1 MVELSFTIYKMLSK
15 NLESIIAQLEELTRS
30 LFPEILK
37 IYQNPNSG
45 AQEKK
50 DGSPVTAADMH
61 AHKVIVKFLE
71 SHFPDI
77 PIVSEESFKQKNY
90 RPAKEFWIID
100 PIDGTKEF
108 VNKSD
113 EFTTNI
119 ALIQNGK
126 PFIGVVGAPA
136 FDQVWSGIAN
146 QPVNKIKPFNKKWST
161 LRIVT
166 SKSHRTVIDTAFLNF
181 LDKKGKKLKI
191 VSKGSSLKICALAD
205 EKADIYPRF
214 GPTSEWDIAAADAV
228 LRSRG
233 GGIFQIDNQKP
244 LEYGKKSS
252 ILNPMFI
259 AIRDMN
265 EKKTILSLIGSFKK
279 NLL

>member
-1 MVELSFTIYKMLSK
+1 MLSK
-15 NLESIIAQLEELTRS
+15 NLEPIIPQLEELTRS

-37 IYQNPNSG
+37 IYRNPRSR

-61 AHKVIVKFLE
+61 AHKVIVKFLKKQ
-71 SHFPDI
+71 FPDI

-90 RPAKEFWIID
+90 KPEKEFWIID

-126 PFIGVVGAPA
+126 PVLGVVGAPA
-136 FDQVWSGIAN
+136 FNQVWSGIAN
-146 QPVNKIKPFNKKWST
+146 QTMNKKKTDNKNRSI

-166 SKSHRTVIDTAFLNF
+166 SKSHRTVIDIAFLNF
-181 LDKKGKKLKI
+181 LDKKGKRLKI
-191 VSKGSSLKICALAD
+191 ISKGSSLKICALVD
-205 EKADIYPRF
+205 KTADIYPRF

-228 LRSRG
+228 LQSRG
-233 GGIFQIDNQKP
+233 GGIFQIDNHKP
-244 LEYGKKSS
+244 LEYGKKDS
-252 ILNPMFI
+252 ILNPMFV
-259 AIRDMN
+259 AISNLN
-265 EKKTILSLIGSFKK
+265 EKRTILSLIGGFSK
-279 NLL
+279 NLI

>member
-1 MVELSFTIYKMLSK
+1 MLSK
-15 NLESIIAQLEELTRS
+15 NLEPIIPQLEELTRS

-37 IYQNPNSG
+37 IYRNPRSR

-50 DGSPVTAADMH
+50 DGSPVTAADMY
-61 AHKVIVKFLE
+61 AHKVMVKFLKGN
-71 SHFPDI
+71 FPDI
-77 PIVSEESFKQKNY
+77 PVVSEESFKQKNY
-90 RPAKEFWIID
+90 KPANEFWIID

-108 VNKSD
+108 VNKSG

-126 PFIGVVGAPA
+126 PVLGVVGAPA
-136 FDQVWSGIAN
+136 FDQVWSGITN
-146 QPVNKIKPFNKKWST
+146 QQMNKKKADSKKRSI

-181 LDKKGKKLKI
+181 LDKKGKRLKI
-191 VSKGSSLKICALAD
+191 ISKGSSLKICALAD
-205 EKADIYPRF
+205 KTADIYPRF
-214 GPTSEWDIAAADAV
+214 GPTSEWDIAAADAI

-244 LEYGKKSS
+244 LEYGKKNS

-265 EKKTILSLIGSFKK
+265 QKKTILSLIDSFRK

>member
-1 MVELSFTIYKMLSK
+1 MLSK
-15 NLESIIAQLEELTRS
+15 NLEPIISQLEELTRS
-30 LFPEILK
+30 LFPDILK
-37 IYQNPNSG
+37 IYRNPTSS

-61 AHKVIVKFLE
+61 AHKVIVKFLKKQ
-71 SHFPDI
+71 FPDI

-90 RPAKEFWIID
+90 KPGKEFWIID

-113 EFTTNI
+113 EFTINI

-126 PFIGVVGAPA
+126 PVLGVVGAPA
-136 FDQVWSGIAN
+136 FDQVWSGVADQTISK
-146 QPVNKIKPFNKKWST
+146 NKVDNKKRSI

-181 LDKKGKKLKI
+181 LDNKGKRLKI
-191 VSKGSSLKICALAD
+191 ISKGSSLKICALAD
-205 EKADIYPRF
+205 KTADIYPRF

-228 LRSRG
+228 LQSRG

-244 LEYGKKSS
+244 LEYGKKDS

-259 AIRDMN
+259 AISNLNQKR
-265 EKKTILSLIGSFKK
+265 TILSLIGGFSK

>member
-1 MVELSFTIYKMLSK
+1 MLSK
-15 NLESIIAQLEELTRS
+15 NLGSIIPQLEDLTRS

-37 IYQNPNSG
+37 IYKNPKSDA
-45 AQEKK
+45 AQKK
-50 DGSPVTAADMH
+50 DGSPVTAADMY
-61 AHKVIVKFLE
+61 AHKVIVNFLAKN
-71 SHFPDI
+71 FPKI
-77 PIVSEESFKQKNY
+77 PIISEESFVQKNY
-90 RPAKEFWIID
+90 KPVKEFWMID

-126 PFIGVVGAPA
+126 PILGVVGAPA
-136 FDQVWSGIAN
+136 FNQVWSGVAKQSHKRKKAN
-146 QPVNKIKPFNKKWST
+146 NKKRKI

-181 LDKKGKKLKI
+181 LDKHGQRLKI
-191 VSKGSSLKICALAD
+191 IAKGSSLKICALAD

-233 GGIFQIDNQKP
+233 GGIFQIENQKP

-259 AIRDMN
+259 ALSDLN
-265 EKKTILSLIGSFKK
+265 EKGTILSLIGGFSK

>member
-1 MVELSFTIYKMLSK
+1 MLSK
-15 NLESIIAQLEELTRS
+15 NLELIISQLEELTRS

-37 IYQNPNSG
+37 IYRNPRSNV
-45 AQEKK
+45 QEKK
-50 DGSPVTAADMH
+50 DGSPVTAADMY
-61 AHKVIVKFLE
+61 AHKAMVKFLKR
-71 SHFPDI
+71 HFPDI
-77 PIVSEESFKQKNY
+77 PVVSEESFRQKNY
-90 RPAKEFWIID
+90 KPAKEFWIID

-126 PFIGVVGAPA
+126 PVLGVVGAPV
-136 FDQVWSGIAN
+136 FDQVWSGITN
-146 QPVNKIKPFNKKWST
+146 QQMNKKKADSKKRST

-166 SKSHRTVIDTAFLNF
+166 SKSHRTVIDKAFLNF
-181 LDKKGKKLKI
+181 LDKKGKRLKI
-191 VSKGSSLKICALAD
+191 ISKGSSLKICALAD
-205 EKADIYPRF
+205 KTADIYPRF
-214 GPTSEWDIAAADAV
+214 GPTSEWDIAAADAI

-244 LEYGKKSS
+244 LEYGKKDS

-259 AIRDMN
+259 AVSNLN
-265 EKKTILSLIGSFKK
+265 EKRTI
-279 NLL
+279 

>member
-1 MVELSFTIYKMLSK
+1 MLTK
-15 NLESIIAQLEELTRS
+15 NLEYIISQLEELTRS

-37 IYQNPNSG
+37 IYQNPRSS

-50 DGSPVTAADMH
+50 DGSPVTAADMYT
-61 AHKVIVKFLE
+61 HKVIVHFLK
-71 SHFPDI
+71 SQFPDI
-77 PIVSEESFKQKNY
+77 PIVSEESFRQKNY
-90 RPAKEFWIID
+90 TPAKEFWIID

-108 VNKSD
+108 LNKSD

-119 ALIQNGK
+119 ALIQNSK
-126 PFIGVVGAPA
+126 PIIGVVGAPA
-136 FDQVWSGIAN
+136 FDQIWSGIAN
-146 QPVNKIKPFNKKWST
+146 QPINKIKSDNKKLST

-166 SKSHRTVIDTAFLNF
+166 SKSHRTLIDTAFLNF

-191 VSKGSSLKICALAD
+191 IPKGSSLKICALAD
-205 EKADIYPRF
+205 KKADIYPRF

-244 LEYGKKSS
+244 LEYGKKNS

-265 EKKTILSLIGSFKK
+265 QKKTILSLIDSFRK

>member
-1 MVELSFTIYKMLSK
+1 MLSK
-15 NLESIIAQLEELTRS
+15 NLEPIIPQLEELTRS

-37 IYQNPNSG
+37 IYQNPRSS
-45 AQEKK
+45 AQDKK
-50 DGSPVTAADMH
+50 DGSPVTAADMY
-61 AHKVIVKFLE
+61 AHKVIVKFLQK
-71 SHFPDI
+71 HFPDI
-77 PIVSEESFKQKNY
+77 PVVSEESFKQTNY
-90 RPAKEFWIID
+90 KPAKEFWIID

-126 PFIGVVGAPA
+126 PALGVVGAPA

-146 QPVNKIKPFNKKWST
+146 QTSKKIKADTKKRAI

-166 SKSHRTVIDTAFLNF
+166 SRSHRTVVDTAFLNF
-181 LDKKGKKLKI
+181 LDKKGKRLKI
-191 VSKGSSLKICALAD
+191 ISKGSSLKICALAD
-205 EKADIYPRF
+205 NKADIYPRF

-233 GGIFQIDNQKP
+233 GGIFQIDSHKP
-244 LEYGKKSS
+244 LEYGKKDS

-259 AIRDMN
+259 AISNLN
-265 EKKTILSLIGSFKK
+265 EKKTILSLIGGFSK

>member
-1 MVELSFTIYKMLSK
+1 MLSK
-15 NLESIIAQLEELTRS
+15 NLEPIIPQLEELTRS

-37 IYQNPNSG
+37 IYRNPISR

-50 DGSPVTAADMH
+50 DGSPVTAADIY
-61 AHKVIVKFLE
+61 AHKVIVNFLKR
-71 SHFPDI
+71 SFPDI

-90 RPAKEFWIID
+90 KPAKEFWIID

-126 PFIGVVGAPA
+126 PMLGVVGAPV
-136 FDQVWSGIAN
+136 FNQVWSGIAN
-146 QPVNKIKPFNKKWST
+146 QKIDKKKAENKKRSI

-181 LDKKGKKLKI
+181 LHKKGKRLKI
-191 VSKGSSLKICALAD
+191 ISKGSSLKICALAD
-205 EKADIYPRF
+205 KAADIYPRF
-214 GPTSEWDIAAADAV
+214 GPTSEWDIAAADAI

-233 GGIFQIDNQKP
+233 GAIFQIDNQKL
-244 LEYGKKSS
+244 LEYGKKDN

-259 AIRDMN
+259 AISNLN
-265 EKKTILSLIGSFKK
+265 EKRTILSLIGSFSK

>member
-1 MVELSFTIYKMLSK
+1 MLSK
-15 NLESIIAQLEELTRS
+15 NLESIIPQLEELTRG

-37 IYQNPNSG
+37 IYRNPKSTTR
-45 AQEKK
+45 EKK
-50 DGSPVTAADMH
+50 DGSPVTKADMYV
-61 AHKVIVKFLE
+61 HKMIVGFLE
-71 SHFPDI
+71 KNFSNI
-77 PIVSEESFKQKNY
+77 PVISEESFKQKNY
-90 RPAKEFWIID
+90 KPAKEFWIID

-126 PFIGVVGAPA
+126 PVLGVVGAPA
-136 FDQVWSGIAN
+136 FNKVWSG
-146 QPVNKIKPFNKKWST
+146 VVKKPNPKKNSTKNRRST

-166 SKSHRTVIDTAFLNF
+166 SKSHGTVIDTAFLNF
-181 LDKKGKKLKI
+181 LDKKGHRLKI
-191 VSKGSSLKICALAD
+191 IPKGSSLKICTLAD
-205 EKADIYPRF
+205 KKADIYPRF
-214 GPTSEWDIAAADAV
+214 GPTSEWDIAAADAI

-233 GGIFQIDNQKP
+233 GGIFQIENQHP
-244 LEYGKKSS
+244 LEYGKKDS

-259 AIRDMN
+259 ALADLN
-265 EKKTILSLIGSFKK
+265 EKKTILSLMGEFNK

>member
-1 MVELSFTIYKMLSK
+1 MLSK

-37 IYQNPNSG
+37 IYRNPNSS

-146 QPVNKIKPFNKKWST
+146 QSINKIKPFNKKWST

-166 SKSHRTVIDTAFLNF
+166 SKSHRTLIDTAFLNF

-191 VSKGSSLKICALAD
+191 ISKGSSLKICALAD

-265 EKKTILSLIGSFKK
+265 EKKAILSLIGSFKK

>member
-1 MVELSFTIYKMLSK
+1 MLSK
-15 NLESIIAQLEELTRS
+15 NLEPIIPQLEELTRS

-37 IYQNPNSG
+37 IYRNPRSS

-50 DGSPVTAADMH
+50 DGSPVTAADMY
-61 AHKVIVKFLE
+61 AHKVIVNFLE
-71 SHFPDI
+71 KRFPDI
-77 PIVSEESFKQKNY
+77 PVVSEESFKQKKY
-90 RPAKEFWIID
+90 KPAKEFWIID

-126 PFIGVVGAPA
+126 PVLGVVGAPA
-136 FDQVWSGIAN
+136 FNKVWSGIAAQTN
-146 QPVNKIKPFNKKWST
+146 NKTRTDNKKRSI

-181 LDKKGKKLKI
+181 LDKKGKRLKI
-191 VSKGSSLKICALAD
+191 IPKGSSLKICALAD
-205 EKADIYPRF
+205 KTADIYPRF
-214 GPTSEWDIAAADAV
+214 GLTSEWDIAAADAV

-233 GGIFQIDNQKP
+233 GGIFQIDNHKP
-244 LEYGKKSS
+244 LEYGKKDS

-259 AIRDMN
+259 AISNLNQKR
-265 EKKTILSLIGSFKK
+265 TILSLIGGFSK

>member
-1 MVELSFTIYKMLSK
+1 MLTK
-15 NLESIIAQLEELTRS
+15 NLESIISQLEELTRS
-30 LFPEILK
+30 LFPKILK
-37 IYQNPNSG
+37 IYQNPSSS
-45 AQEKK
+45 AQRKK

-61 AHKVIVKFLE
+61 AHKVIVRFLE
-71 SHFPDI
+71 SHFPNI

-90 RPAKEFWIID
+90 KPTKEFWIID

-108 VNKSD
+108 INQSD
-113 EFTTNI
+113 EFTINI

-126 PFIGVVGAPA
+126 PMLGVVGAPV
-136 FDQVWSGIAN
+136 FDKIWSGIAI
-146 QPVNKIKPFNKKWST
+146 QSKNKIKPYYKKQPM
-161 LRIVT
+161 LRIVM
-166 SKSHRTVIDTAFLNF
+166 SKSHRTVIDKAFLNF
-181 LDKKGKKLKI
+181 LTKKEKKLKI
-191 VSKGSSLKICALAD
+191 ISKGSSLKICALAD
-205 EKADIYPRF
+205 KKADIYPRF

-233 GGIFQIDNQKP
+233 GGIFQIDNYKP

-259 AIRDMN
+259 AVSDLK
-265 EKKTILSLIGSFKK
+265 EKKAVLSLIGSFKK

>member
-1 MVELSFTIYKMLSK
+1 MLSK
-15 NLESIIAQLEELTRS
+15 NLESIISQLEELTRS

-37 IYQNPNSG
+37 IYRNPRFS

-50 DGSPVTAADMH
+50 DGSPVTAADMY
-61 AHKVIVKFLE
+61 AHKAIVNFLKKQ
-71 SHFPDI
+71 FPDV
-77 PIVSEESFKQKNY
+77 PIVSEESFRQKNY

-113 EFTTNI
+113 DFTTNI
-119 ALIQNGK
+119 ALIQNNK
-126 PFIGVVGAPA
+126 PVLGVVGAPA

-146 QPVNKIKPFNKKWST
+146 QSPKKKEPDNKKLST

-166 SKSHRTVIDTAFLNF
+166 SKSHRTVVDTAFLNF

-191 VSKGSSLKICALAD
+191 IPKGSSLKICALAD
-205 EKADIYPRF
+205 KKADIYPRF

-244 LEYGKKSS
+244 LEYGKKRS
-252 ILNPMFI
+252 ILNPMLI
-259 AIRDMN
+259 AIKDMN
-265 EKKTILSLIGSFKK
+265 EKKTILSLMGSFRK

>member
-1 MVELSFTIYKMLSK
+1 MLSK
-15 NLESIIAQLEELTRS
+15 NLESIIPQLEELTRG

-37 IYQNPNSG
+37 IYRNPKST
-45 AQEKK
+45 AKEKK
-50 DGSPVTAADMH
+50 DGSPVTKADMYVH
-61 AHKVIVKFLE
+61 SMIVGFLE
-71 SHFPDI
+71 KNFSNI
-77 PIVSEESFKQKNY
+77 PVISEESFEQKNY
-90 RPAKEFWIID
+90 KPAKEFWIID

-126 PFIGVVGAPA
+126 PVLGVVGAPA
-136 FDQVWSGIAN
+136 FNKVWSGV
-146 QPVNKIKPFNKKWST
+146 VNGPNPKKNLTNKRRPT

-181 LDKKGKKLKI
+181 LDKKGHRLKI
-191 VSKGSSLKICALAD
+191 IPKGSSLKICTLAD
-205 EKADIYPRF
+205 KKADIYPRF
-214 GPTSEWDIAAADAV
+214 GPTSEWDIAAADAI

-233 GGIFQIDNQKP
+233 GGIFQIENQRP
-244 LEYGKKSS
+244 LEYGKKDS

-259 AIRDMN
+259 ALADLN
-265 EKKTILSLIGSFKK
+265 ERKTILSLIDDFNK

>member
-1 MVELSFTIYKMLSK
+1 MLSK
-15 NLESIIAQLEELTRS
+15 NLEPIIPQLEELTRS

-37 IYQNPNSG
+37 IYRNPRSS

-50 DGSPVTAADMH
+50 DGSPVTAADMY
-61 AHKVIVKFLE
+61 AHQVIVNFLE
-71 SHFPDI
+71 KRFPDI
-77 PIVSEESFKQKNY
+77 PVISEESFKQKKY
-90 RPAKEFWIID
+90 KPAKEFWIID

-126 PFIGVVGAPA
+126 PVLGVVGAPA
-136 FDQVWSGIAN
+136 FDKVWSGIATQLN
-146 QPVNKIKPFNKKWST
+146 NKTKTDNKKRSI

-181 LDKKGKKLKI
+181 LDKKGKRLKI
-191 VSKGSSLKICALAD
+191 ISKGSSLKICALAD
-205 EKADIYPRF
+205 KTADIYPRF

-244 LEYGKKSS
+244 LEYGKKDS

-259 AIRDMN
+259 GISNLN
-265 EKKTILSLIGSFKK
+265 EKRTILSLMGGFSK

>member
-1 MVELSFTIYKMLSK
+1 MLSQ
-15 NLESIIAQLEELTRS
+15 NLESIIPQLEDLTRS

-37 IYQNPNSG
+37 IYRNPKSKANH
-45 AQEKK
+45 KK
-50 DGSPVTAADMH
+50 DGSPVTAADMY
-61 AHKVIVKFLE
+61 AHKVIVKFLNKR
-71 SHFPDI
+71 FPEI

-90 RPAKEFWIID
+90 KPAKEFWIID

-113 EFTTNI
+113 EFTINI

-126 PFIGVVGAPA
+126 PVLGVVGAPA

-146 QPVNKIKPFNKKWST
+146 HQSNKTQANNKKRSI

-181 LDKKGKKLKI
+181 LDKKGKRLKI
-191 VSKGSSLKICALAD
+191 ISKGSSLKICALAD
-205 EKADIYPRF
+205 KTADIYPRF

-233 GGIFQIDNQKP
+233 GGIFQIGSHKP
-244 LEYGKKSS
+244 LEYGKKDS

-259 AIRDMN
+259 AISNLN
-265 EKKTILSLIGSFKK
+265 EKRAILSLIGGFSK